1 MIDALEAHAFQEC
14 TAHLVSWSEISPW
27 QVSDRTVSR
36 GVHESSSFSTHGLGD
51 QKTGSS
57 GKLQSCGMKLN
68 ELKIFNRGP
77 CSPGQGDALSC
88 GLSWIGG
95 VGVEVPSASSG
106 EDHGSRSN
114 PLQPAPVQNL
124 DAAAVSVLHPELADA
139 NTPPMQQPRPL
150 LGMLP
155 KHIDQSMAGSV
166 LDMQHTVMT
175 VRSLEG
181 CGQAP
186 VAVPIEIHPQL
197 EQPVDTVRCLFN
209 EQTNSIAVAK
219 TCAGVD
225 GVCRMAAAV
234 VIATSDGCDPALGPS
249 AR

>member
-1 MIDALEAHAFQEC
+1 
-14 TAHLVSWSEISPW
+14 
-27 QVSDRTVSR
+27 
-36 GVHESSSFSTHGLGD
+36 
-51 QKTGSS
+51 
-57 GKLQSCGMKLN
+57 MKLN

-77 CSPGQGDALSC
+77 CSPGQGNALSC

-124 DAAAVSVLHPELADA
+124 DTAALSVLHPELADA

-186 VAVPIEIHPQL
+186 VAVPIEIHPQI

-209 EQTNSIAVAK
+209 EQTDSIAVAK

-225 GVCRMAAAV
+225 GVFRMAAAV

>member
-1 MIDALEAHAFQEC
+1 MQ
-14 TAHLVSWSEISPW
+14 
-27 QVSDRTVSR
+27 
-36 GVHESSSFSTHGLGD
+36 
-51 QKTGSS
+51 SS
-57 GKLQSCGMKLN
+57 GVKLHEFEVFDCCAGL
-68 ELKIFNRGP
+68 
-77 CSPGQGDALSC
+77 PGQRNPFTG
-88 GLSWIGG
+88 GLSRIGG
-95 VGVEVPSASSG
+95 VGVKVTSASSG

-124 DAAAVSVLHPELADA
+124 DAAAVSVLYPELADA

-219 TCAGVD
+219 TSAGVD